1 MALDYL
7 GDVQGG
13 PALTAG
19 LQRAADDLADCLQL
33 LAGQLGRSRK
43 PTRIRYG
50 DGRLGEL
57 FKRRSPK
64 GFLLD
69 ASSRQMLLPDG
80 RLWSYSRGDANRFPA
95 GRFYDARSDYAEFAR
110 SRIFPG
116 GREFIFLGAVL
127 GKYTFGFV
135 RPTGTG
141 PDDLSGLCAI
151 CGEGRSVRYVP
162 AVEAFA
168 VFAESAAK

>member
-1 MALDYL
+1 MSSIEVDSGEAWTGAL
-7 GDVQGG
+7 Q
-13 PALTAG
+13 
-19 LQRAADDLADCLQL
+19 QAADDLAAWLRE
-33 LAGQLGRSRK
+33 LAAVLGRSRT

-50 DGRLGEL
+50 DGRIGDL

-69 ASSRQMLLPDG
+69 PASRQMLLPDG

-95 GRFYDARSDYAEFAR
+95 GRFYDASTDYAEFAR

-127 GKYTFGFV
+127 GKYTFGFA
-135 RPTGTG
+135 RPT
-141 PDDLSGLCAI
+141 GLCAI

-162 AVEAFA
+162 VAEAFA
-168 VFAESAAK
+168 AFAESAAK